1 MEEWEWV
8 GAVAGGGGWPTL
20 GQRGLALGVGL
31 QPHLPTFP
39 PAQVARQ
46 EGRVILTSGLPY
58 HKVRT
63 CRPRLPPALPLPR
76 ADWRL
81 QAHLSWWVGPS
92 FCPEQRLLLPTAP
105 GPGRGWALPGS
116 GLLPQGPA
124 AGEGHP
130 QALQRACHPRGHLQP
145 LPGGCRMPQAGR
157 GASVWGP
164 GSVTGE
170 TPPCGW
176 ALVLCSPEQ

>member
-1 MEEWEWV
+1 M
-8 GAVAGGGGWPTL
+8 GGGWRRL

-63 CRPRLPPALPLPR
+63 CRPRLPPALPLPLPR